1 MAELDRIRVTGIRAT
16 GYHGVLEHERR
27 DGQVF
32 VADVVLHVDTREA
45 AATDSLG
52 RTVDY
57 GEVAGRVRDV
67 LTGPAADLIETV
79 AERIAAVVLER
90 AGVRAV
96 DVALHKPEAPVG
108 VPVSDVVVEIH
119 RSREHPPSV
128 SAADGLDALSAPLG
142 PPTTAAFGTVL
153 DTVIDAVSQTG
164 VPDEV
169 AEPEPLAAEAAEPV
183 APETAAPETAVPE
196 PALSEP
202 AVHETAVLGD
212 PLLDGDADL
221 PGGGLPDGDVSADVA
236 AAEEAAATPEVSA
249 VPWATLPEEPAEPWA
264 DVPEAEAEP
273 AGPAA
278 AVPAWAPVMAG
289 PGPVEAAPGHGASTP
304 ASGLDVPT
312 LEPLTGEHVRAVP
325 PPPPA
330 APESWADEPE
340 LLGDQLDEAP
350 GSPVEV
356 VLALGSNQGSSQ
368 EILRHAV
375 STLAMSPGFEVDAVA
390 PLARTAA
397 VGGPPQPDFLNTV
410 VLGRT
415 TLSPR
420 ALLQACQAL
429 EAEAGRVRN
438 ERWGPRTLDV
448 DIIVYGTT
456 LAVADDLELPHP
468 RAHQRAFVL
477 EPWAQLAPDAVLPG
491 LGGGPVAALA
501 GTAPDREGIRWLAL
515 DWWTPPEDG

>member
-32 VADVVLHVDTREA
+32 VADVVLHLDTREA
-45 AATDSLG
+45 AASDSLD

-57 GEVAGRVRDV
+57 GEVAGQVRDV
-67 LTGPAADLIETV
+67 LAGPAADLIETV
-79 AERIAAVVLER
+79 AERIAAVVLEWP
-90 AGVRAV
+90 AVRVV

-108 VPVSDVVVEIH
+108 VPVSDVVVEIQ

-128 SAADGLDALSAPLG
+128 AADDGRDALSAPLSAVE
-142 PPTTAAFGTVL
+142 PTVEPATAVFGTVL
-153 DTVIDAVSQTG
+153 DTVIDAVSDTDVLQ
-164 VPDEV
+164 
-169 AEPEPLAAEAAEPV
+169 EPFAPEEPV
-183 APETAAPETAVPE
+183 
-196 PALSEP
+196 
-202 AVHETAVLGD
+202 
-212 PLLDGDADL
+212 
-221 PGGGLPDGDVSADVA
+221 
-236 AAEEAAATPEVSA
+236 
-249 VPWATLPEEPAEPWA
+249 LPEEPFAAQEPAPADELALPPAPEAGAEP
-264 DVPEAEAEP
+264 PP
-273 AGPAA
+273 PA
-278 AVPAWAPVMAG
+278 AVPAWTPVMAG
-289 PGPVEAAPGHGASTP
+289 PGPVEGPPVHLPTTP

-312 LEPLTGEHVRAVP
+312 LEPLTGELTRAVP
-325 PPPPA
+325 PPPPPPRA
-330 APESWADEPE
+330 AAESWADEPE

-350 GSPVEV
+350 AGPVDV

-375 STLAMSPGFEVDAVA
+375 TILAGTPGFSVEAVA

-420 ALLQACQAL
+420 ALLGACQRL
-429 EAEAGRVRN
+429 EAEAGRTPS

-477 EPWAQLAPDAVLPG
+477 EPWAQLDPDAVLPG